1 MVEVSWIPLFKL
13 LSGED
18 VRIPLVRI
26 GDGSPRILFT
36 GPVHGGEVST
46 IYVMWRLMEYLSSSG
61 VGGEADFLIGPNY
74 LGLLMASRNEPL
86 SNININ
92 RVYPGLEKA
101 GLGRSIAKT
110 VFQLAS
116 KDYDFVVDMH
126 AAGNCIPHII
136 VDRLGSDLDEEVYS
150 RGLSTGLPVVID
162 SLDVDEIRADMIGD
176 SLPPHLIRRGVP
188 SFTYEVPGPEYMDD
202 SLLSISVRAMINLLA
217 SLGVVEEEPRR
228 IDEVSWPGRRMIRR
242 ILSSEH
248 PGLVEPYKKPGEE
261 FRAYEDI
268 AVVKDLLGNV
278 MERVRYPGDGMVIS
292 IMRMGVARPHG
303 YIGYV
308 GVYE

>member
-1 MVEVSWIPLFKL
+1 LGAPRVLFA
-13 LSGED
+13 
-18 VRIPLVRI
+18 
-26 GDGSPRILFT
+26 

-46 IYVMWRLMEYLSSSG
+46 IYVMWRLVEYLSS
-61 VGGEADFLIGPNY
+61 Y
-74 LGLLMASRNEPL
+74 LGLLLGSRNEPL

-110 VFQLAS
+110 IFQLAS
-116 KDYDFVVDMH
+116 RGYDFVVDMH
-126 AAGNCIPHII
+126 SAGNCVPHVI
-136 VDRLGSDLDEEVYS
+136 VDRLGTGMDDEVYG
-150 RGLSTGLPVVID
+150 RAVETGLPVVID

-188 SFTYEVPGPEYMDD
+188 AFTYEVPGPEYMDE

-217 SLGVVEEEPRR
+217 GLGMVEGEPIR
-228 IDEVSWPGRRMIRR
+228 IDEVYQPSRRMVRR

-268 AVVKDLLGNV
+268 AVVKDLVGNV